1 VIYLLTSKV
10 NGQSIRLEMLIKNCA
25 WKV

>member
-10 NGQSIRLEMLIKNCA
+10 NWQSIRLEKLFKDCA
-25 WKV
+25 